1 MRACRS
7 RAVIG
12 CGGGAGVDGA
22 TGITDSVVEGGNEVV
37 TVGEVIMVDTGACL
51 ASNSTV
57 VDSVAGSALSFSS
70 PRCICMRCVLSELLS
85 LAVLGGTS
93 PRYGQPGRPAPVL
106 GFASLP

>member
-22 TGITDSVVEGGNEVV
+22 TGTTDSVVEGGNEVAI
-37 TVGEVIMVDTGACL
+37 VGGVIVVDTGACS

-57 VDSVAGSALSFSS
+57 VDSVAGTALS
-70 PRCICMRCVLSELLS
+70 
-85 LAVLGGTS
+85 G
-93 PRYGQPGRPAPVL
+93 
-106 GFASLP
+106 